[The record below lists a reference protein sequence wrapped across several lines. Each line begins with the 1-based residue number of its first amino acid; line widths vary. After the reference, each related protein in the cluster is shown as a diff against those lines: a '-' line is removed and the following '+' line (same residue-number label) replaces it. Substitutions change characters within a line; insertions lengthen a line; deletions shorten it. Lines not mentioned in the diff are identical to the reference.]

1 MTCTHTF
8 KSEGDHM
15 KCSKCGYVREF
26 SKTSIKPKILVIGL
40 IVSVMI
46 VGAILTFSYFPK
58 IQFYFV
64 ISQSLY
70 QKIKNITQNGT
81 DERSYQ
87 RDGKQI
93 KGIL

>member
-58 IQFYFV
+58 IQFNFI
-64 ISQSLY
+64 ISQGLY

-81 DERSYQ
+81 NEGSYQ
-87 RDGKQI
+87 RNWE
-93 KGIL
+93 